1 MNTFRSLS
9 VAMLKSAFLATLFI
23 VGPSAFSSDQP
34 ASKAKDEP
42 PAKRKVG
49 AVRAVVKP
57 AFQYKSEGIEVPAA
71 SADEPKVEKFGPETI
86 RAAVKYLNDGSLTWV
101 REKSCVACHST
112 GVYLA
117 ERPVLASL
125 LGPPA
130 AEVRDQFVKSMP
142 ADVGKPE
149 IRNGSKYYGASI
161 QAVWRAL
168 GLATW
173 DKYLTGKLSEPT
185 DKALRQVV
193 DCMADE
199 GFIMTIA
206 QVEIPYIT
214 TDFELTVQA
223 ARAMAT
229 APGWLE
235 SLKEDATLKRID
247 TMKKYLRDHRPIND
261 YERAVKLQLATY
273 MPDLVSKAERE
284 EAIAMLRKQQKADGG
299 WSTRNMSD
307 LMKWHV
313 KMDQKVID
321 MIRGEPDAA
330 DPASDPYM
338 TAFAIVLLREAGVP
352 ADDPQVRKGIGWLK
366 ANQRVTGRWWMK
378 SLFRD
383 TVHYSTYISTAVAL
397 RALALCGEIPNLA
410 SEAKAD

>member
-1 MNTFRSLS
+1 MRKS
-9 VAMLKSAFLATLFI
+9 VAILSSLILASVRLA
-23 VGPSAFSSDQP
+23 VA
-34 ASKAKDEP
+34 DEP
-42 PAKRKVG
+42 PKAVAPKSEAPAKRKVG
-49 AVRAVVKP
+49 AVRAAVKP

-71 SADEPKVEKFGPETI
+71 TADEPKVEKFGPDTI

-185 DKALRQVV
+185 EQALRQVV

-199 GFIMTIA
+199 GFIMTIS

-235 SLKEDATLKRID
+235 SVKDEAMLKRVV
-247 TMKKYLRDHRPIND
+247 TMKQYLREHRPIND

-313 KMDQKVID
+313 KMDQKVVD

-352 ADDPQVRKGIGWLK
+352 ADDPQIRKGIDWLK

-378 SLFRD
+378 SLYRD